1 MLGTLKRYRLAI
13 ISLVIGLFLGG
24 AGSKFSPDLSLVSY
38 VYDILSLQYVDK
50 DLDSEAMVHGAIRGI
65 LASLDDP
72 YTRFMEPK
80 NYSEMKIRLSGE
92 FSGIGIQIGMRDDR
106 LTVISPIF
114 DTPAY
119 HAGLKSGDKILSIN
133 DESTKG
139 LGLNEA
145 VTKIRGPIGK
155 AVVLSILSMNES
167 DPRDVTIVR
176 DTIIIKSIEKRA
188 IFDDHIGYL
197 RYSTFENKH
206 GSEELELAIRE
217 LQSDGADRLILDL
230 RDNGGGLL
238 DGAVELTSFF
248 VPTGDVVH
256 TVDRNDDR
264 QSLQV
269 SGEAFYTDPLVVLVN
284 QGSASSSEIVAGAL
298 KDHDRAVIIGDQSFG
313 KASVQNVLPLRDGSA
328 VLYTIAKYLTPNGNN
343 IHEVGISPNIRVK
356 LATEDIKLYYD
367 PETYSYDTDAQL
379 QAAIQ
384 YMRAQ

>member
-65 LASLDDP
+65 LTSLDDP

-155 AVVLSILSMNES
+155 AVVLSILSVNES

>member
-13 ISLVIGLFLGG
+13 IALVIGLFLGG

-155 AVVLSILSMNES
+155 AVVLSILSVNES

-206 GSEELELAIRE
+206 GSEELELAIRD

>member
-13 ISLVIGLFLGG
+13 IALVIGLFLGG

-133 DESTKG
+133 NESTKG

-188 IFDDHIGYL
+188 VFDDHIGYL

-217 LQSDGADRLILDL
+217 LQSDGVDRLILDL

-298 KDHDRAVIIGDQSFG
+298 KDHERAVIIGDQSFG

>member
-133 DESTKG
+133 NESTKG

-155 AVVLSILSMNES
+155 AVVLSILSVNES

-217 LQSDGADRLILDL
+217 LQSEGVDRLILDL

-256 TVDRNDDR
+256 TVDRNNDR

>member
-155 AVVLSILSMNES
+155 AVVLSILSVNES

>member
-188 IFDDHIGYL
+188 VFDDHIGYL

-217 LQSDGADRLILDL
+217 LQSDGVDRLILDL

-367 PETYSYDTDAQL
+367 PETYSYETDAQL

-384 YMRAQ
+384 YMRAN

>member
-1 MLGTLKRYRLAI
+1 MGTLKRYRLAI
-13 ISLVIGLFLGG
+13 IALVIGLFLGG

-155 AVVLSILSMNES
+155 AVVLSILSVNES

-206 GSEELELAIRE
+206 GSEELELAIRD

>member
-13 ISLVIGLFLGG
+13 IALVIGLFLGG
-24 AGSKFSPDLSLVSY
+24 AGSRFSPDLSLVSY

-65 LASLDDP
+65 LTSLDDP

-155 AVVLSILSMNES
+155 AVVLSILSVNES

>member
-13 ISLVIGLFLGG
+13 IALVIGLFLGG

-92 FSGIGIQIGMRDDR
+92 FSGIGIQIGMRNDR

-119 HAGLKSGDKILSIN
+119 HAGLKSGDKILHI
-133 DESTKG
+133 DGESTKG

-155 AVVLSILSMNES
+155 AVVLSILSTNES

-176 DTIIIKSIEKRA
+176 DTIIIKSIQKRA
-188 IFDDHIGYL
+188 VFDDHIGYL

-217 LQSDGADRLILDL
+217 LQSEGVDRLILDL

>member
-1 MLGTLKRYRLAI
+1 
-13 ISLVIGLFLGG
+13 
-24 AGSKFSPDLSLVSY
+24 
-38 VYDILSLQYVDK
+38 
-50 DLDSEAMVHGAIRGI
+50 
-65 LASLDDP
+65 
-72 YTRFMEPK
+72 
-80 NYSEMKIRLSGE
+80 
-92 FSGIGIQIGMRDDR
+92 
-106 LTVISPIF
+106 
-114 DTPAY
+114 
-119 HAGLKSGDKILSIN
+119 
-133 DESTKG
+133 
-139 LGLNEA
+139 
-145 VTKIRGPIGK
+145 
-155 AVVLSILSMNES
+155 VLSILSVNES

-176 DTIIIKSIEKRA
+176 DTIIIKSIEKSA

>member
-65 LASLDDP
+65 LTSLNDP

-155 AVVLSILSMNES
+155 AVVLSILSVNES

-217 LQSDGADRLILDL
+217 LQSNGADRLILDL